1 MPQAIPA
8 ALLFFTSAGL
18 TGGALAAA
26 TYIGAAA
33 LTIGPLALSVGV
45 SAYSAHQARK
55 NLAPVSDPN
64 GIQQILKQSIPAQ
77 RLVLGTATTGGALFF
92 YEAKK
97 PYIWMGIL
105 LASHEVD
112 GLDSVF
118 INRNRVYFDGS
129 GLATSVPFTD
139 GSNVYLKA
147 SFRNGSIDQAIDPLI
162 AADFPTMPA
171 TFRQRGHATLVI
183 RAHYGFGAD
192 FQAKFDDHKRIYGDQ
207 GVLQPL
213 IRYRGAKCY
222 DTRQAGHVLE
232 DPTTHTWTDNAA
244 ITLARYLTHQ
254 WPDTRLVDPDRL
266 DWDQIAAAADEC
278 DKWETAKDGT
288 TFQRHTANGVIQ
300 STDDPFDVIENMKVA
315 MGGHLILDRAKIYPV
330 VRTRREP
337 QATLH
342 MGMIRGGFEYVSEPR
357 DRELVNIIKPTF
369 IAPDREYQEVAGPVL
384 RRTDLITQDNKP
396 REASIRGA
404 FVEDHRRM
412 QRIAS
417 AALKQARIGRTL
429 TVGASLEALTWA
441 PGKVYAVFLTGSLAR
456 ANGQYELVE
465 KAWDESLRG
474 YRLTLVGYDPT
485 VTDFDPQSEQDFVLD
500 EDTLEAEAA

>member
-1 MPQAIPA
+1 MPQAIPLS
-8 ALLFFTSAGL
+8 LLFFTSAGL

-33 LTIGPLALSVGV
+33 LIAGPLALSVGY
-45 SAYSAHQARK
+45 SAYAANQARK
-55 NLAPVSDPN
+55 NLAAVSDPN

-77 RLVLGTATTGGALFF
+77 RLCLGTVTTGGALFF

-105 LASHEVD
+105 LAAHEVD
-112 GLDSVF
+112 GLDSIFV
-118 INRNRVYFDGS
+118 NRNQVYFDSS

-147 SFRNGSIDQAIDPLI
+147 SFRSGSIDQARDTLI
-162 AADFPTMPA
+162 AADFPTMPS

-183 RAHYGFGAD
+183 RAHYGFGVD
-192 FQAKFDDHKRIYGDQ
+192 FEATLNDHKRIYGDQ
-207 GVLQPL
+207 GALQPL
-213 IRYRGAKCY
+213 IRFRGAKCY
-222 DTRQAGHVLE
+222 DPRQAGHVLG
-232 DPTTHTWTDNAA
+232 TSSTWTWSDNAA
-244 ITLARYLTHQ
+244 IALARYLTHQ
-254 WPDTRLVDPDRL
+254 WPDTRLVDPARL

-278 DKWETAKDGT
+278 DRWETATDGT
-288 TFQRHTANGVIQ
+288 TFRRHTANGVIQ
-300 STDDPFDVIENMKVA
+300 STDDPYDVIENLKVA

-342 MGMIRGGFEYVSEPR
+342 MGMIKGGFEYVSEPR
-357 DRELVNIIKPTF
+357 DRELINIIKPTF

-384 RRTDLITQDNKP
+384 RREDLITQDNKP
-396 REASIRGA
+396 RESSIRGA

-417 AALKQARIGRTL
+417 AALNQARIGRTL
-429 TVGASLEALTWA
+429 TVGATLDALSWS
-441 PGKVYAVFLTGSLAR
+441 PGKVYEVYLAGSLAR

-465 KAWDESLRG
+465 KAWDDNLRG

-485 VTDFDPQSEQDFVLD
+485 VTDFDPNDEQDFVLD
-500 EDTLEAEAA
+500 DDTLEAQAA